1 MERALPLL
9 QRAAGERHRVEF
21 SRGENA
27 GRVFVDPTQ
36 LDRVLLNL
44 VVNARDA
51 SPAGGAIQLRL
62 GEEVAKDPARSRRM
76 VMLEVRDFGEGIDP
90 AVLSRI
96 FEPFFTTK
104 ARHEGS
110 GLGLAIVKHV
120 VELAGGRVEVEST
133 PGQGA
138 TFRVLLPRVAG

>member
-1 MERALPLL
+1 MERIAQAAQPGFVVVLGRQHLE
-9 QRAAGERHRVEF
+9 QVVRRA
-21 SRGENA
+21 
-27 GRVFVDPTQ
+27 T
-36 LDRVLLNL
+36 LDEL
-44 VVNARDA
+44 VGD
-51 SPAGGAIQLRL
+51 
-62 GEEVAKDPARSRRM
+62 DPARSRRM
-76 VMLEVRDFGEGIDP
+76 VMLEVRDSGAGIDP
-90 AVLSRI
+90 AVLPRI
-96 FEPFFTTK
+96 FEPFFSTK